1 MASYI
6 PPPLE
11 IKSTMYKSCSLANR
25 KPIDG
30 FIGPCVN
37 RQRVP
42 NTLLLTKCS
51 ERRSLWKG
59 RKPIEAS
66 QGASTVMVLVASSC
80 LVTLPKSTAVTASW
94 NGPSK
99 PNVIVAELPDA
110 DIWKFPVPSFCL
122 SFSRMAAKSA
132 LVFV

>member
-25 KPIDG
+25 KPING

-42 NTLLLTKCS
+42 HTLMAMQCS
-51 ERRSLWKG
+51 ERSGLWKASNL
-59 RKPIEAS
+59 PIQALSRLS
-66 QGASTVMVLVASSC
+66 QGTSTVMVLEASSC

-94 NGPSK
+94 NGPS
-99 PNVIVAELPDA
+99 
-110 DIWKFPVPSFCL
+110 
-122 SFSRMAAKSA
+122 
-132 LVFV
+132 

>member
-37 RQRVP
+37 RQKVS

-59 RKPIEAS
+59 RKPIEA
-66 QGASTVMVLVASSC
+66 
-80 LVTLPKSTAVTASW
+80 
-94 NGPSK
+94 
-99 PNVIVAELPDA
+99 
-110 DIWKFPVPSFCL
+110 
-122 SFSRMAAKSA
+122 FSRGLDGDGPRGLILFGHLTKIHCGDGLLERSLKAQRDRRGIA
-132 LVFV
+132 

>member
-1 MASYI
+1 MAGYI

-25 KPIDG
+25 KPING

-37 RQRVP
+37 RQREP
-42 NTLLLTKCS
+42 RTLLAIRTLLAMQCS
-51 ERRSLWKG
+51 ERSGLWKAANLSG
-59 RKPIEAS
+59 LS
-66 QGASTVMVLVASSC
+66 QGTSTVMVLEASSC

-94 NGPSK
+94 KGPSK

-110 DIWKFPVPSFCL
+110 DI
-122 SFSRMAAKSA
+122 
-132 LVFV
+132 